1 MQAALDER
9 GRQGSLGGPF
19 ARSLAAHLLLGG
31 LMFFPGFLKPDQWGS
46 PHASSGSVGVGLVQ
60 TIPIPRNEGKTNP
73 LANDTKN
80 LAPQEELQPAKK
92 AVQKAPDPDALAI
105 GDRTDKKK
113 ASKPTRPETYRPMQ
127 YQANQVYTKTAQSA
141 SSPMYGM
148 AGSGG
153 IDIGPASILGTKFGA
168 YAQLLRDRIAQHWN
182 TADVRATPSQK
193 AAVSFTIARNG
204 TISNVQVTQPS
215 GSYLLDTSA
224 KRAILD
230 ANPLPALPPQFDRSE
245 ATVELWFQL
254 KQ

>member
-1 MQAALDER
+1 M
-9 GRQGSLGGPF
+9 GRAF
-19 ARSLAAHLLLGG
+19 VRSMAAHAVLAGVLL
-31 LMFFPGFLKPDQWGS
+31 FSGFLKADSWGS

-73 LANDTKN
+73 LANDTQN
-80 LAPQEELQPAKK
+80 LAPQEEAQPAKK
-92 AVQKAPDPDALAI
+92 QSVKTPEANALAVP
-105 GDRTDKKK
+105 DRFDKKK
-113 ASKPTRPETYRPMQ
+113 NKKAERTTRPETYRPLQ
-127 YQANQVYTKTAQSA
+127 YQANQVYTKTAQAA

-182 TADVRATPSQK
+182 TSDVRATPTQK
-193 AAVSFTIARNG
+193 CAVSFTIAKNG
-204 TISNVQVTQPS
+204 TITNVQVTQPS

-224 KRAILD
+224 KRAILE

-245 ATVELWFQL
+245 ATVEMWFQL